1 MESRVKFLGHALHQ
15 QLIPFPFGLLAT
27 AVIFDILYLVT
38 GADDLA
44 TVAYWLIAAGI
55 IGGVAAA
62 LPGFVDWLGI
72 PSGTRAKKVGLLH
85 GSGNAVLLVLFATSW
100 VLRREA
106 PESPDAIAY
115 VASFA
120 GFVLALFTG
129 WLGGELVDRHA
140 VGIDEGAH
148 ADAPHSLSGRP
159 AHQDQAPQV
168 RR

>member
-15 QLIPFPFGLLAT
+15 QLIPFPFALLAT
-27 AVIFDILYLVT
+27 AVIFDVLYLVT

-44 TVAYWLIAAGI
+44 TVAYWMIAAGI

-72 PSGTRAKKVGLLH
+72 PGGTRAKKVGLLH
-85 GSGNAVLLVLFATSW
+85 GAGNAVLLVLFVTSW

-106 PESPDAIAY
+106 PESPDAVAY

-140 VGIDEGAH
+140 VAIDEGAH

-159 AHQDQAPQV
+159 AHEDQAPQV